1 MEPQAHHIVI
11 GLLTVLLLFFGA
23 VFGLWMAEYGK
34 NTETKAY
41 NVVFNEPVRGLSE
54 GSSVEFNG
62 IRVGSVRSLR
72 IDTEDPGR
80 VIARI
85 VVAQRLPVNQDTTA
99 RLAMTNITGSSH
111 IQLRTDTFDSAP
123 LQRGT
128 GDKVPVIQAEPSP
141 ITQLRN
147 NWEEVFGK
155 FNTVLENAQKIVTP
169 ENAQSIAAILDN
181 VEHASGA
188 FANQDA
194 ALEDAIHN
202 VSQAGAS
209 ADQAFERLDVVLRDV
224 VGGPMATDAKA
235 LLADTSRMVQRLNR
249 VSARLDR
256 LIQDN
261 ARAMDHG
268 LQSLH
273 SIEPAIRDFRETVQ
287 TLQQAVR
294 HFDRN
299 PAGYLLGR
307 DQLPEFE
314 P

>member
-11 GLLTVLLLFFGA
+11 GLLTLLLLLAGA
-23 VFGLWMAEYGK
+23 AFGLWMLEYGK
-34 NTETKAY
+34 NTETKMY

-72 IDTEDPGR
+72 IDQDDPSR

-85 VVAQRLPVNQDTTA
+85 GVAERLPVNQDTTA

-123 LQRGT
+123 LQSGK
-128 GDKVPVIQAEPSP
+128 GAKVPVIQAEPSP
-141 ITQLRN
+141 IAQLRN

-155 FNTVLENAQKIVTP
+155 FNAVLENTQKFVTP

-188 FANQDA
+188 FASQEA
-194 ALEDAIHN
+194 ALADAVHS
-202 VSQAGAS
+202 VSRAGDS
-209 ADQAFERLDVVLRDV
+209 ADQAFERLDGVLHDI
-224 VGGPMATDAKA
+224 GGTVATDVDA
-235 LLADTSRMVQRLNR
+235 LLENTSRMVQRLNR
-249 VSARLDR
+249 VSTRLDR
-256 LIQDN
+256 LMEDN
-261 ARAMDHG
+261 ERAMDQG

-273 SIEPAIRDFRETVQ
+273 SIQPAIRDFREAVR

-299 PAGYLLGR
+299 PARYLLGR